1 MHPSPSLLITNIR
14 AYQRVTLT
22 HLHYR
27 HHFVGGFPYELYIIC
42 YFNSSWRLQI
52 NRMELSDE
60 RLCWWNF
67 IHSFTSSEWD
77 GTSKLK
83 LFSLMNFKEHL
94 STTKTRHLS
103 VSEDTD
109 GAEFY
114 CDENSTL
121 NHQCSHSRFLHIHIL
136 KTRSLTFNTR

>member
-1 MHPSPSLLITNIR
+1 
-14 AYQRVTLT
+14 
-22 HLHYR
+22 
-27 HHFVGGFPYELYIIC
+27 
-42 YFNSSWRLQI
+42 
-52 NRMELSDE
+52 MELSDE
-60 RLCWWNF
+60 RLCRWNF

-77 GTSKLK
+77 GTAKLK
-83 LFSLMNFKEHL
+83 LYSLMNFREHL

-121 NHQCSHSRFLHIHIL
+121 NHQCSHSRFLRSIYTFWRHDHQHLTPGKVYRMCPQICQIL
-136 KTRSLTFNTR
+136 FQSVQNLHTNVKLKCTLKPQFN